1 MSLNAEAQEQQAPAS
16 TGSLL
21 DEIMAQSRMSP
32 ETEAYDIAKQGVAAF
47 ISNIFASESEDQ
59 QINRLLIDK
68 MLVEL
73 DNKLSTQ
80 VDEILHAPKFQE
92 IEASWRSLKLLVDRT
107 DFRENIKINILHATK
122 EELLEDFEF
131 SPEIVQ
137 SGC

>member
-92 IEASWRSLKLLVDRT
+92 IEAS
-107 DFRENIKINILHATK
+107 
-122 EELLEDFEF
+122 
-131 SPEIVQ
+131 
-137 SGC
+137 

>member
-59 QINRLLIDK
+59 QINRLPID
-68 MLVEL
+68 
-73 DNKLSTQ
+73 
-80 VDEILHAPKFQE
+80 
-92 IEASWRSLKLLVDRT
+92 
-107 DFRENIKINILHATK
+107 
-122 EELLEDFEF
+122 
-131 SPEIVQ
+131 
-137 SGC
+137 